1 MAKLTDA
8 ELDALV
14 AEIKAIY
21 APPPLLSTESIANYD
36 TLLRMLVETYRPTVG
51 FQKIQIRQLADLTWK
66 RFRFDRYGVLA
77 IDRRFRKNRDFQADR
92 AAFLAER
99 KAAEEGRLLDRQE
112 VDCLPKDVQRE
123 YAMFRLPD
131 DIGGD
136 VDRIL
141 KRAATEREHAR
152 ALEECLGIQ
161 LQIDSLDTSAARKLD
176 DLLRQIA
183 QYENKISNRQQ
194 AEADDVIEAEFTEEP
209 APALVPKDEEDPTA

>member
-36 TLLRMLVETYRPTVG
+36 TLLRMLVETYQPAVG

-112 VDCLPKDVQRE
+112 VDSLPKDVQRE

-136 VDRIL
+136 VNRIPVSYTHL
-141 KRAATEREHAR
+141 T
-152 ALEECLGIQ
+152 LPTI
-161 LQIDSLDTSAARKLD
+161 
-176 DLLRQIA
+176 LR
-183 QYENKISNRQQ
+183 
-194 AEADDVIEAEFTEEP
+194 V
-209 APALVPKDEEDPTA
+209 